1 MAEKVQF
8 GSKVPLG
15 KTIPF
20 YDMFATSCIFPSSS
34 FSLNWSL
41 RNSTAMKVRAEAGMY
56 HVILGTLP
64 LNNPL
69 TPSIIQI
76 LRIASSPPLYLRVH
90 HIINKQYYC
99 QNYICLSIW
108 ITWQVDH
115 ARQLAKLHPDQ
126 ELKKEVPIFFP
137 FPSDFLLLLLL
148 LISQG

>member
-1 MAEKVQF
+1 MKFSASRIGRLQIRYSGSSSRKKNKKKMAEKVQF
-8 GSKVPLG
+8 GSKLPLG
-15 KTIPF
+15 KIIPL

-90 HIINKQYYC
+90 HNINKQYYC
-99 QNYICLSIW
+99 QNYWLSI
-108 ITWQVDH
+108 
-115 ARQLAKLHPDQ
+115 
-126 ELKKEVPIFFP
+126 
-137 FPSDFLLLLLL
+137 
-148 LISQG
+148 